1 MTWKHPIIA
10 ITYEEL
16 LCHDT
21 RQSKLASAGADFCWE
36 GTVLLK
42 KNKKVVAVCEVKE
55 IFRTGIIR
63 CTYEE
68 IEYGLKAIKIRRP
81 KQLRQLM
88 GCEID
93 PETMMIMTW
102 DDCWTL

>member
-21 RQSKLASAGADFCWE
+21 RQSKLSAAAGSWWE

-55 IFRTGIIR
+55 ISRTGVIM
-63 CTYEE
+63 CAYEE
-68 IEYGLKAIKIRRP
+68 REYGLKAIKIRRP
-81 KQLRQLM
+81 KLLRQLM
-88 GCEID
+88 GCEIN

-102 DDCWTL
+102 DDCWPI